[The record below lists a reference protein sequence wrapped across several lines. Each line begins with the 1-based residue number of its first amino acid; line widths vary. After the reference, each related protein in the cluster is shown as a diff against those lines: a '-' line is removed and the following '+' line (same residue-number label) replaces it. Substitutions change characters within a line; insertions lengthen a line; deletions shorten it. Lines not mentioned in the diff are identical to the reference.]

1 MGRFISFIFAI
12 AVFAYLIVSGIS
24 FNINC
29 GDYLKRAADANT
41 VELAVKELETA
52 LNYIEENDLTDG
64 YTSVIYKSPDEDL
77 GFWYTNIKSA
87 YEELKSIPDNA
98 TMMEKSN
105 ALMKLRETLLDNGEK
120 GETLTIPSGISVY
133 PNNALMMILTFIA
146 CVCLIYTFTFFN
158 EW

>member
-12 AVFAYLIVSGIS
+12 VIFAYLIVAGIS
-24 FNINC
+24 FDINC

-52 LNYIEENDLTDG
+52 LNYIETNNLTDG

-120 GETLTIPSGISVY
+120 GEHLTIPPGIAVY
-133 PNNALMMILTFIA
+133 PNNALVMILTFLATIA
-146 CVCLIYTFTFFN
+146 IIYVFSFVSKL
-158 EW
+158 

>member
-12 AVFAYLIVSGIS
+12 VIFAYLIVAGIS
-24 FNINC
+24 FDINC
-29 GDYLKRAADANT
+29 GDYLTRAADANT
-41 VELAVKELETA
+41 VELAVQELETA
-52 LNYIEENDLTDG
+52 LNYIEANNLTDG

-120 GETLTIPSGISVY
+120 GEHLTIPPGIAVY
-133 PNNALMMILTFIA
+133 PNNALVMRLTFLATIA
-146 CVCLIYTFTFFN
+146 IIYTFTFVSKL
-158 EW
+158 